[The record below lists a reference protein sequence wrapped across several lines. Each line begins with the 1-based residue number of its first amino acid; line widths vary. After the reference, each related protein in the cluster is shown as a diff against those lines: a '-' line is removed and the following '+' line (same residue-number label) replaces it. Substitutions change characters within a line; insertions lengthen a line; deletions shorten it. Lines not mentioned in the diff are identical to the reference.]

1 MEKAFGKILLAFDN
15 SQAALSALQSAY
27 GISTKFGSQI
37 TALVVQ
43 GKDSDAEES
52 VSVLNHF
59 ASERGIEISIIQRT
73 GNVHSEIIKLEKEG
87 DFELILIG
95 SHGTSG
101 WKKFLVGSNTFK
113 VVSDSTCPVITVT
126 AKASSPELKNILL
139 PISDARN
146 TRQKIPYCIA
156 MAKAFG
162 ATVHILGASKS
173 DSSETKKHVNS
184 YVRQAESF
192 LIGKKVKCT
201 SKVVFGEKVAEACIA
216 YGEAMDVG
224 LMVIMAETESSGLF
238 MDSYSE
244 QLVNKSTVPV
254 MCVHGKDTR
263 LAGAAGY

>member
-27 GISTKFGSQI
+27 GVSTKFGSQI
-37 TALVVQ
+37 TALVVK
-43 GKDSDAEES
+43 GKDSDPEECK
-52 VSVLNHF
+52 SVLDDF
-59 ASERGIEISIIQRT
+59 ANERGIEIAIEERS
-73 GNVHSEIIKLEKEG
+73 GNVHDEIIKLEKSG
-87 DFELILIG
+87 DFEMILIG

-101 WKKFLVGSNTFK
+101 WKKFLVGSNSFK

-126 AKASSPELKNILL
+126 AKASSPELNNILL
-139 PISDARN
+139 PISDSRN

-173 DSSETKKHVNS
+173 ESNETKKHVNS
-184 YVRQAESF
+184 YVRQAKNF
-192 LIGKKVKCT
+192 LLEKGVKCT
-201 SKVVFGEKVAEACIA
+201 TKVEFGEKVAETCIS
-216 YGEAMDVG
+216 YGEAMYVG